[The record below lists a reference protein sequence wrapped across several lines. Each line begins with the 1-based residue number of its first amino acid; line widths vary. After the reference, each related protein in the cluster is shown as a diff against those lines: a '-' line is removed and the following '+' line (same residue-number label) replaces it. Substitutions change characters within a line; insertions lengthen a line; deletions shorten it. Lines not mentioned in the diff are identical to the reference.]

1 MHVAEG
7 PEARVP
13 NVEPGEVW
21 QAAARD
27 TATDAPPLASVS
39 VHPAAE
45 PQRVVRTFIV
55 EDSAIILDN
64 LVATLE
70 EMTPVRVVGHA
81 ADEAG
86 ALSRLVALQGEVDLV
101 IVDVFL
107 KAGSGLGI
115 LRGATRTGLQARRV
129 VLTNYATPDMREKCK
144 ALGADRVFDKSN
156 DLEELLSY
164 CTRLAE
170 GHEGR
175 EGCVGHRGADPSRD
189 DSPPGASN

>member
-7 PEARVP
+7 PEARVS

-170 GHEGR
+170 GPEGR
-175 EGCVGHRGADPSRD
+175 EGGHGADPSRGD
-189 DSPPGASN
+189 GPSGALN